1 MKDLTQNQNAV
12 YRHLRMAARPQS
24 AYDILDG
31 VREQGLRAPQQ
42 IYRALKALTDR
53 GLVHRVESLNAF
65 IACDLKHKNNRIVF
79 SICDD
84 CGTVE
89 ELAPVDIPPKL
100 KHMSQQSGFQT
111 QKMVIELVG
120 KCSDC
125 GQV

>member
-12 YRHLRMAARPQS
+12 YRHLRTAARPQS

-89 ELAPVDIPPKL
+89 EMAPVDIPPKL

-111 QKMVIELVG
+111 RKMVIELVG
-120 KCSDC
+120 TCSDC